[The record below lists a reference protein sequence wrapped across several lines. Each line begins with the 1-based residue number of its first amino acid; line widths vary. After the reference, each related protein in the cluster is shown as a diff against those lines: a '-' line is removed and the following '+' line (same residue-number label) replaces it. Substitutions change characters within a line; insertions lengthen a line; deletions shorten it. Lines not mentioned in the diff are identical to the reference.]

1 MKKILFTATLF
12 CSLSLMAQSNFN
24 EQNILSSKEEISTE
38 LSKSLSEKTIADF
51 QQLEN
56 GLPASVR
63 FEIHESKF
71 ILLSNDVKKYIESN
85 TTRYF
90 ITKQN

>member
-1 MKKILFTATLF
+1 MKKILFTAALF

-24 EQNILSSKEEISTE
+24 EQNILSSKEEISAE
-38 LSKSLSEKTIADF
+38 FSKSLSEKTIADF

-56 GLPASVR
+56 ELPASVR